1 MASTTY
7 EFSSS
12 AMVSK
17 DELLVHGSGF
27 SSGFCEGFSGGFSC
41 GPNPLENAPIWSKL
55 YS

>member
-1 MASTTY
+1 MALTTY

-12 AMVSK
+12 AMVPE
-17 DELLVHGSGF
+17 DELLVHGGGF
-27 SSGFCEGFSGGFSC
+27 SSGFCGGFSG